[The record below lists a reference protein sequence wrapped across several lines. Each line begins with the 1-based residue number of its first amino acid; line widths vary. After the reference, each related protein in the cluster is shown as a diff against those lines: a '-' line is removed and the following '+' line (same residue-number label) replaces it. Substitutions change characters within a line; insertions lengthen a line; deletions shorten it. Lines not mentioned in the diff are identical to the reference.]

1 MAKLKS
7 GDIAAS
13 LRDRVLRGEWA
24 DTGVVPN
31 ERALSLEYGVARNT
45 IRRAIE
51 TLANQGLVTRHVG
64 RGTLIAD
71 KLPSQ
76 APDEAKDLMQ
86 IARNLAGTSPLDI
99 MNMRLI
105 IEPQAAAAAAANASA
120 SELAAIAQA
129 HEAACATTE
138 MEEFE
143 RWDMEFHHR
152 IFTATR
158 NDLLRNLNDI
168 LAIIRN
174 QPRIVDIRRRGFSAD
189 RRLNTCDQH
198 RAIVAAL
205 TSRDTEAASD
215 AMRQHLLSRSRTLFG
230 ASVL

>member
-1 MAKLKS
+1 MTKLKS

-13 LRDRVLRGEWA
+13 LRDRVLHGEWA
-24 DTGVVPN
+24 ATGVVPN

-51 TLANQGLVTRHVG
+51 TLAEQGLVTRHVG
-64 RGTLIAD
+64 RGTLIAET
-71 KLPSQ
+71 LPAQ
-76 APDEAKDLMQ
+76 TPDEAKDLVQ
-86 IARNLAGTSPLDI
+86 IVRNLAGTSPLDI

-120 SELAAIAQA
+120 SELAGIGQA
-129 HEAACATTE
+129 HDAACAATQ

-143 RWDMEFHHR
+143 RWDMELHHR

-174 QPRIVDIRRRGFSAD
+174 QPRIVDIRRRGFSEE
-189 RRLNTCDQH
+189 RRRKTCDQH
-198 RAIVAAL
+198 SAIVAAL
-205 TSRDTEAASD
+205 TARDTEAASE
-215 AMRQHLLSRSRTLFG
+215 AMRQHLLARSRVLFG